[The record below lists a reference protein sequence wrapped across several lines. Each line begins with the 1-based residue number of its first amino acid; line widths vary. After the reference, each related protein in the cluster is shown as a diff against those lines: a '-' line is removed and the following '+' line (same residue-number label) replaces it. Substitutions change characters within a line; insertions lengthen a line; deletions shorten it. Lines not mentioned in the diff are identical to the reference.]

1 MDHTN
6 AIPNGPLCEVGR
18 RLGQLAGW
26 RGPGL
31 ADGPRMSRQQ
41 ASLCDGAANDGAKWH
56 KQVPR
61 IKHNY

>member
-31 ADGPRMSRQQ
+31 ADGPRMLGQQ
-41 ASLCDGAANDGAKWH
+41 ASLCDGAANGGAK
-56 KQVPR
+56 
-61 IKHNY
+61 